1 MILYHI
7 LCFDNK
13 KFCNHN
19 MAGGFD
25 GMEVTHAL
33 THVASHP
40 QLKQV

>member
-1 MILYHI
+1 MW
-7 LCFDNK
+7 FDNK

-33 THVASHP
+33 THDASA
-40 QLKQV
+40 QNALASVMEVK